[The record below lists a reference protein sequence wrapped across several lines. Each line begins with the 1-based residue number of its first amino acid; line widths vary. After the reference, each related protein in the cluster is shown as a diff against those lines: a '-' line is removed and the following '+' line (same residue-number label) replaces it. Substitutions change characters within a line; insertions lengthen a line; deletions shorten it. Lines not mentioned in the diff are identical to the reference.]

1 MTDVVLAFLAGWF
14 LNWYGLIGLCLLGI
28 VAEHNDGR
36 GFAVFLTLCAT
47 AVAYFFFNLAPMDL
61 LICAIGYIIIGF
73 GWSFWRYRRFVVAEV
88 EKINASDYNQD
99 RKQMRV
105 ESLHPRNHVDTIV
118 AWVIVWP
125 FSAIENLIGD
135 LITGITTL
143 VTTTFKR
150 AYQSI
155 YDSAT
160 AGLTVK

>member
-1 MTDVVLAFLAGWF
+1 MVDVVLAFLAGWF
-14 LNWYGLIGLCLLGI
+14 LNWYGLIGLCLLGVI
-28 VAEHNDGR
+28 AEHNDGR
-36 GFAVFLTLCAT
+36 GFAVFMAL
-47 AVAYFFFNLAPMDL
+47 VASVVAFFFFNLTLADL
-61 LICAIGYIIIGF
+61 LIVAGGYMIVGF
-73 GWSFWRYRRFVVAEV
+73 AWSFWRYRRFVVSEV
-88 EKINASDYNQD
+88 EKINASDYNQE
-99 RKQMRV
+99 RKQLRV

-155 YDSAT
+155 YESAT
-160 AGLTVK
+160 AGLKVK